1 MLYDIVLSGR
11 VYCLELQKKDEKW
24 QCRLDGREML
34 VQAVQISADTIS
46 VLIGG
51 KSFEVKHESGVRGRL
66 PHTGGGIAV
75 LIRGTRYEVSVADP
89 RSWRGRRRALQGEAG
104 PQTLVASMPGKVVRV
119 LAEEDDTLT
128 AGQGIVVV
136 EAMKMQNEIRS
147 PRAGVLKKMLAHE
160 GMRVNAGDVLAIVE

>member
-1 MLYDIVLSGR
+1 MVYDIVMSGR
-11 VYCLELQKKDEKW
+11 VYCLELEKKDEKW

-66 PHTGGGIAV
+66 PYTGGGIGV
-75 LIRGTRYEVSVADP
+75 LIRGTRYEGSVADP

-104 PQTLVASMPGKVVRV
+104 PERLGASRPGRVCLVRGA
-119 LAEEDDTLT
+119 ADD
-128 AGQGIVVV
+128 A
-136 EAMKMQNEIRS
+136 R
-147 PRAGVLKKMLAHE
+147 
-160 GMRVNAGDVLAIVE
+160 